1 MANAATDRAPLAETP
16 AAGGQKFDVVLKSL
30 SDPALDDIRIDDDL
44 FAIGRA
50 ETPFV
55 SYDAERIADLSRRH
69 ARIFTEFGAVYVADL
84 GSKNGTTLNGVALR
98 QRPSQLRDGDEV
110 CFGPALCFKV
120 QLGARTAV
128 PWRASKL
135 LSLTLTPERNDL
147 GLQPIVISHF
157 PFLVSKGDDIFSR
170 YREDYPH
177 QIDYLSRRHAHIFL
191 KNGAPWVEDL
201 GSTNG
206 TFVAGQRLD
215 EHALELHDGDLLA
228 FGGHHFVY
236 QVSLQKEV
244 VSDPTV
250 TRLRPLAASAAP
262 GPGEDKTTFV
272 AAADSFLD
280 IFCIDPPPA
289 DEAVDQEAAETPAKA
304 ALETDGRGGKGKR
317 RKIALFLSELG
328 QALGGGERQPARR
341 ALRRGAGLA
350 AALGILV
357 AGLVVM
363 LYLSG
368 APERDVQILLD
379 SGDYAQ
385 AAISAGQSLA
395 RQPDNP
401 QLRALGSE
409 ALLKAKVPDWL
420 ALIKAREFERA
431 AATVTAMQELGAHN
445 ADVLPLLGE
454 FDWLGSLEKF
464 VAGNAGVGSE
474 APIRIYADEET
485 IGALLKQWDADPQ
498 AHQRAFTTIAAHVP
512 EFRDWYPGALSHL
525 RKLQSDVS
533 VYLAAIDRLKTAIG
547 TELNR
552 DHPEV
557 LEAILK
563 DYAEKYPRLAGL
575 DRLRE
580 DLRQYLEI
588 DRQARARRLAPLS
601 ALLATA
607 RFSTPPFQARL
618 EALKTSGR
626 LPSPEV
632 LGQYQ
637 AVAKAWR
644 EGATQQAFD
653 GLQKMAA
660 GAWADAAASEAAHK
674 KMVVEQFAELQQ
686 ARGSKAYDERLL
698 AFYGVL
704 DAEEDRYFIRATE
717 AELALIKDKAIK
729 RAQEL
734 LARAQARW
742 RQYRDNGAIEGA
754 QRLDAAISNQFR
766 TQARL
771 LSEADDDARQATR
784 IYAQL
789 KVELPEASNTLQGEI
804 RAEAELQR
812 NSLLELTAVLEPAL
826 LKAKL
831 ALIGGRSGDERQSP

>member
-16 AAGGQKFDVVLKSL
+16 AAGGQKFDIVLESV
-30 SDPALDDIRIDDDL
+30 SDPAVDEIRIDDDL

-69 ARIFTEFGAVYVADL
+69 ARIFSEFGAVYVADL

-110 CFGPALCFKV
+110 CFGRALCFKV
-120 QLGARTAV
+120 HLEARAAA

-135 LSLTLTPERNDL
+135 LSLTLTPQRSDL
-147 GLQPIVISHF
+147 GLQPIVIRRF
-157 PFLVSKGDDIFSR
+157 PFLVSKGDEIFSR
-170 YREDYPH
+170 YRENYPH

-206 TFVAGQRLD
+206 TFVAGKRLD
-215 EHALELHDGDLLA
+215 EHARELHDGDLLA

-236 QVSLQKEV
+236 QVSLQKEA

-250 TRLRPLAASAAP
+250 TRLRPLAASSAP
-262 GPGEDKTTFV
+262 GSGEDKTTFV

-289 DEAVDQEAAETPAKA
+289 DEAAAEAAEPPAQA
-304 ALETDGRGGKGKR
+304 ALEADGRGGKGKR
-317 RKIALFLSELG
+317 RKVVRFLSELR
-328 QALGGGERQPARR
+328 QALGGGERPPARR
-341 ALRRGAGLA
+341 AWRRGAGLA
-350 AALGILV
+350 AGLGILV

-368 APERDVQILLD
+368 APERDVQDLLD

-420 ALIKAREFERA
+420 ALIKAREFARA
-431 AATVTAMQELGAHN
+431 AATVSAMQELGAHN

-454 FDWLGSLEKF
+454 LDWLGSLEKF
-464 VAGNAGVGSE
+464 VAGNAGAGSE

-498 AHQRAFTTIAAHVP
+498 AHQRAFTAIAAHVP

-533 VYLAAIDRLKTAIG
+533 VYLAAIERLKTAIG
-547 TELNR
+547 TALNR
-552 DHPEV
+552 DHPET

-618 EALKTSGR
+618 EALKSSGR

-644 EGATQQAFD
+644 EGATQPAFD

-660 GAWADAAASEAAHK
+660 GPWADAAASEAAHK

-717 AELALIKDKAIK
+717 AELAQIKDKALK

-734 LARAQARW
+734 LTRAQARW

-754 QRLDAAISNQFR
+754 QRLDAVISNRFR
-766 TQARL
+766 TQASL
-771 LSEADDDARQATR
+771 LSDADDDARQATR

-789 KVELPEASNTLQGEI
+789 KVELPEPANTLQGAI

-812 NSLLELTAVLEPAL
+812 NSLLELSAVLEPAL